1 MSGPPSNGPGTA
13 APPEPRE
20 WVHMRSVH
28 TWARDSALKTKE
40 VPAPA
45 PPSADPADTGE
56 GHKLTREDTRW
67 DPLPRGPGIVRL
79 TDTGGHALG
88 HTPSRSRG
96 RQTHGHGRTHTGT
109 RSHKVPG
116 SSDSW
121 TREDTHWDTLPR
133 GPGVVRLT
141 DTGGHTLGPTHSRS
155 RVVRLADMGG
165 RAPGPTPT
173 RSRGRQTHG
182 HGRTRTGTHSHEAP
196 VSSDS
201 WTREDPLPRGPGSS
215 HSRTREDAHWDPLPR
230 GPGSS
235 DSRTQKD
242 THWDPLTRR
251 PGVVRLMDTGGHI
264 LGPTPTQ
271 SWGRQTHN
279 TGGHAVGPS
288 HTRSQGRQ
296 THRVD
301 SGARAGGARGES
313 VCNRTGSQCGKME
326 RSGAGQWGQLQST

>member
-1 MSGPPSNGPGTA
+1 MRPRSDLARTDPLCDIYATA
-13 APPEPRE
+13 MPAHLCQEN
-20 WVHMRSVH
+20 S
-28 TWARDSALKTKE
+28 DQCNSALKREETQT
-40 VPAPA
+40 PAPMRMNA
-45 PPSADPADTGE
+45 KEMILSDTA
-56 GHKLTREDTRW
+56 R
-67 DPLPRGPGIVRL
+67 
-79 TDTGGHALG
+79 
-88 HTPSRSRG
+88 
-96 RQTHGHGRTHTGT
+96 
-109 RSHKVPG
+109 
-116 SSDSW
+116 
-121 TREDTHWDTLPR
+121 
-133 GPGVVRLT
+133 
-141 DTGGHTLGPTHSRS
+141 
-155 RVVRLADMGG
+155 
-165 RAPGPTPT
+165 
-173 RSRGRQTHG
+173 
-182 HGRTRTGTHSHEAP
+182 HGRTRTGTHSHEVPA
-196 VSSDS
+196 SSDS
-201 WTREDPLPRGPGSS
+201 WTWEDMHWDPLPRGSGIIRLMDTGGCTLGPTPTRSQRRQTHGHGRTCTGTHSLKVPGSS
-215 HSRTREDAHWDPLPR
+215 DSRTREDVHWDPLPR